1 MSHAPFHLLIV
12 TPQRILVDRDDIVA
26 LRAEDASGSFGLL
39 PGHVNFLTALSPS
52 VVRWR
57 CRAGSCGYCAVHSG
71 VLSLMGGELR
81 IACREGV
88 IGDDLDMLEAQVHQ
102 ARDQQRDTVRQAR
115 VEHLRL
121 HTQAVRQLV
130 RYLRPGQE
138 TAMHEGGNDGPKA

>member
-1 MSHAPFHLLIV
+1 MSHAPFHLVIA
-12 TPQRILVDRDDIVA
+12 TPQQILLDRDDIVA

-39 PGHVNFLTALSPS
+39 PGHVDFLTVLSPS

-57 CRAGSCGYCAVHSG
+57 CREDSRGYCAVHSG
-71 VLSLMGGELR
+71 VLSLVRRELR

-88 IGDDLDMLEAQVHQ
+88 IGDDLEALEAQVHQ
-102 ARDQQRDTVRQAR
+102 AREQQRDNIRQAR

-130 RYLRPGQE
+130 RYLRPGHE
-138 TAMHEGGNDGPKA
+138 TTMHEGGDNEP